1 VARADGAR
9 IPARRDA
16 LGLLEVSPPPGT
28 TVVELEHRPAAAEW
42 AGVVASALGAVV
54 LGLAGLRRA
63 RR

>member
-1 VARADGAR
+1 MAAAAVEARGRGYAAVVRESAVVGEAR
-9 IPARRDA
+9 
-16 LGLLEVSPPPGT
+16 S
-28 TVVELEHRPAAAEW
+28 AAAEW